1 MQEKPSELEGTAKP
15 SSEHLILGQKK
26 KKKKGSFILMTHL
39 VSN

>member
-26 KKKKGSFILMTHL
+26 KKGSFIRMTHL

>member
-26 KKKKGSFILMTHL
+26 KKKRQLHPNDSF
-39 VSN
+39 SK

>member
-26 KKKKGSFILMTHL
+26 KKKKRQLHPNDSF
-39 VSN
+39 SK

>member
-26 KKKKGSFILMTHL
+26 KLVNLDLKKKAAS
-39 VSN
+39 SE